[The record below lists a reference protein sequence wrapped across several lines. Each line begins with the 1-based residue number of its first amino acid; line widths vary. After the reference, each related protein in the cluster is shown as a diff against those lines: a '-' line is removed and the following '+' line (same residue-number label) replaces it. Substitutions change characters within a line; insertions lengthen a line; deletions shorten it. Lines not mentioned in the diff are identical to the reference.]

1 MQTSGIGP
9 GELLRDLDI
18 KPIRVLPGVGE
29 NLQDHLQMRLV
40 FKVKNT
46 KTLNLRA
53 NSFIGRIGMGIEY
66 FLFKRGPMTM
76 APSQLGGFAKSDP
89 SKESANLQYHIQPL
103 STEKLGDPLHPF
115 EAFTASVCNLRPES
129 RGHIRIKSPD
139 ASEPL

>member
-1 MQTSGIGP
+1 
-9 GELLRDLDI
+9 
-18 KPIRVLPGVGE
+18 
-29 NLQDHLQMRLV
+29 MRLV

-53 NSFIGRIGMGIEY
+53 NSFIGRIGMGMEY

-103 STEKLGDPLHPF
+103 STEKLGDPLHPSRHSLHQYVICDRKVEGIF
-115 EAFTASVCNLRPES
+115 E
-129 RGHIRIKSPD
+129 
-139 ASEPL
+139 